1 MADLLDNE
9 PQYRVCPACDYRT
22 LFNQPVP
29 INFTLPRDCPRCA
42 DARDRA
48 LKTIQEVKA
57 AERDAIPPIVTAG
70 SLYCPHC
77 PVSSLKEEQYGE
89 NVYIKVCDPYG
100 DDHQG
105 CGYKWVTDA
114 RGNSD
119 IFRQQNAMRVAN
131 ERASLQRTVD
141 QFVHRLRRAGF
152 SGKVEVWPR
161 LHHEPDERVGRSW
174 SGDDV
179 SVWEKS

>member
-1 MADLLDNE
+1 
-9 PQYRVCPACDYRT
+9 
-22 LFNQPVP
+22 
-29 INFTLPRDCPRCA
+29 
-42 DARDRA
+42 
-48 LKTIQEVKA
+48 
-57 AERDAIPPIVTAG
+57 
-70 SLYCPHC
+70 
-77 PVSSLKEEQYGE
+77 
-89 NVYIKVCDPYG
+89 
-100 DDHQG
+100 
-105 CGYKWVTDA
+105 
-114 RGNSD
+114 
-119 IFRQQNAMRVAN
+119 MRVAN

>member
-9 PQYRVCPACDYRT
+9 PQY
-22 LFNQPVP
+22 
-29 INFTLPRDCPRCA
+29 RCA

-141 QFVHRLRRAGF
+141 QFAIGTPTAADWCAMLGSSSYATTSRR
-152 SGKVEVWPR
+152 PR
-161 LHHEPDERVGRSW
+161 RTTAT
-174 SGDDV
+174 
-179 SVWEKS
+179 